1 MIAAPTNKD
10 ANTTL
15 RLCVQALLLW
25 CTHLAFHAAIR
36 LASSSISHLMQP
48 VKQGITEQHSAMP
61 IGLKVDSNV
70 KLDSLLMQVLDAC
83 GCDSYLD
90 AQIVAHE
97 GCGCPIGICC
107 LHYAHLQTQ
116 VSSTCGP
123 GTSPQSRN
131 TFLLSSDVS
140 EFRFPV

>member
-1 MIAAPTNKD
+1 M
-10 ANTTL
+10 
-15 RLCVQALLLW
+15 
-25 CTHLAFHAAIR
+25 
-36 LASSSISHLMQP
+36 S
-48 VKQGITEQHSAMP
+48 

-107 LHYAHLQTQ
+107 LHYAHLPTQ
-116 VSSTCGP
+116 VLVNLKHLYNVETCFYCP
-123 GTSPQSRN
+123 QTSLNLDFQCRD
-131 TFLLSSDVS
+131 DVS
-140 EFRFPV
+140 EQK